1 MTNRNEWQMY
11 ESIRYVSEKNQLYWI
26 FFGLNTACL
35 LNNEDFSM
43 ARFKIPLFTVLYTE

>member
-1 MTNRNEWQMY
+1 MNDKCMKALDMY
-11 ESIRYVSEKNQLYWI
+11 LKRINYTEF
-26 FFGLNTACL
+26 FFGLNSACL